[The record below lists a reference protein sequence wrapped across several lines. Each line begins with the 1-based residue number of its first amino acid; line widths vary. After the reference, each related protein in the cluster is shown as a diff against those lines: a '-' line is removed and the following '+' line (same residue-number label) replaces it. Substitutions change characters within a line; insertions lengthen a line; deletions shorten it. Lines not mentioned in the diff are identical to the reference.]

1 MTYSINN
8 ININGDITTT
18 NVTITYDD
26 STQENINVA
35 HYLLSGENEMN
46 QNIMNRIQYQILI
59 KQPIDDTNMDSDLID
74 SENQ

>member
-26 STQENINVA
+26 SAQENINVA

-59 KQPIDDTNMDSDLID
+59 KQPIDDTNMDNDLID

>member
-26 STQENINVA
+26 SIQENINVA

-59 KQPIDDTNMDSDLID
+59 KQPIDDTNMDNDLID